1 MILVLGFL
9 CGIVGFSR
17 ETETELVNYIYIEL
31 THVVM
36 EVKNSLNLPSTNWK
50 TRKANSV
57 IQLEPKDSRIGRGV
71 GEFIV

>member
-57 IQLEPKDSRIGRGV
+57 IQLEPKDLRIGRGV

>member
-57 IQLEPKDSRIGRGV
+57 IQLEPKDLRIGKGV